1 MNWDDS
7 GYLLVKNRYSENS
20 VIAEFYTK
28 NHGKCSGIIFG
39 ATSKKIK
46 NYLLIGNKL
55 HISYSSKNEDR
66 VGYFK
71 IEIVKANTPFFF
83 ENKKK
88 LLCISASMHLIKLLT
103 VENQKNQQIFDSID
117 KYFEILNDVNWI
129 KKYVFWELNLLKLI
143 GFDLDLKKI
152 TEKENINNKIR
163 YYIQSSKEKK
173 YVPNFLIESE
183 LDKIDKTSLLQ
194 ALKLVSDFLDK
205 NILKPNNINFPTSRL
220 EFLNQLKI

>member
-88 LLCISASMHLIKLLT
+88 LLCISAAMHLIKLLT
-103 VENQKNQQIFDSID
+103 VENQKNSEIFDSID
-117 KYFEILNDVNWI
+117 KYFEILNDPNWI

-152 TEKENINNKIR
+152 TEKENINNNVR

-183 LDKIDKTSLLQ
+183 LDTIDKTSLLQ
-194 ALKLVSDFLDK
+194 ALKLLSDFLDK
-205 NILKPNNINFPTSRL
+205 NILKPNNINFPISRL
-220 EFLNQLKI
+220 EFFKSI

>member
-1 MNWDDS
+1 MNWDDV
-7 GYLLVKNRYSENS
+7 GYLIVKNRYSENS

-71 IEIVKANTPFFF
+71 VEIVKANTPFFF

-88 LLCISASMHLIKLLT
+88 LLCISAAMHLIKLLT
-103 VENQKNQQIFDSID
+103 VENQKNSEIFESID
-117 KYFEILNDVNWI
+117 KYFEILNDSNWI
-129 KKYVFWELNLLKLI
+129 KKYIFWELNLLKLI
-143 GFDLDLKKI
+143 GFDLNLKKI
-152 TEKENINNKIR
+152 TETEQVNNKIR

-173 YVPNFLIESE
+173 YVPNFLVDYNLE
-183 LDKIDKTSLLQ
+183 KIDKNSLLL

-220 EFLNQLKI
+220 EFLNQFKI